1 MMHPSQSKMLL
12 RIRVSRLAKLS
23 TASFLFICAPVLAQG
38 FNLTQLI
45 QYDFKLKAAVAL
57 PGRVAGSTSEVLY
70 LQGKLP
76 GGTYEVIMRCTAR
89 PDPEEGSS
97 NCEQVY

>member
-1 MMHPSQSKMLL
+1 VRAALL
-12 RIRVSRLAKLS
+12 LL
-23 TASFLFICAPVLAQG
+23 TLMASPAMAEG
-38 FNLTQLI
+38 FNLTQLV

-57 PGRVAGSTSEVLY
+57 PGRAAGSATEVLY

-76 GGTYEVIMRCTAR
+76 GGSYEVIMRCTAR

>member
-1 MMHPSQSKMLL
+1 MRKLL
-12 RIRVSRLAKLS
+12 LLATFAVSGPAM
-23 TASFLFICAPVLAQG
+23 AEG

-45 QYDFKLKAAVAL
+45 MADFDLKAAAYVS
-57 PGRVAGSTSEVLY
+57 GRGGAAGSEVLY

>member
-1 MMHPSQSKMLL
+1 MRSALL
-12 RIRVSRLAKLS
+12 LLALV
-23 TASFLFICAPVLAQG
+23 ASPALAEG

-57 PGRVAGSTSEVLY
+57 PGRAAGSTTEVLY
-70 LQGKLP
+70 LQGRLP

>member
-1 MMHPSQSKMLL
+1 MRSALL
-12 RIRVSRLAKLS
+12 LLALVTS
-23 TASFLFICAPVLAQG
+23 PALAEG
-38 FNLTQLI
+38 FNLTQLV

-57 PGRVAGSTSEVLY
+57 PGRAAGSTTEVLY